1 MESTGKVTPHK
12 VAPSEPTI
20 DTTLITIAI
29 AGNNENRNTANAC
42 VATTNMHDP
51 EHDVVSEDAHDTKD
65 NRIREQF
72 AHHRHEHIHPC
83 RLQPFIACP
92 ELDLAT
98 DSVHRNQQNDHL
110 EKDK

>member
-42 VATTNMHDP
+42 VATTN
-51 EHDVVSEDAHDTKD
+51 K
-65 NRIREQF
+65 
-72 AHHRHEHIHPC
+72 
-83 RLQPFIACP
+83 IAVKFNGQKPLC
-92 ELDLAT
+92 EN
-98 DSVHRNQQNDHL
+98 HRNLGTSSHGAIRHKL
-110 EKDK
+110 TSYRRIHKSAIWGVKTSK

>member
-42 VATTNMHDP
+42 VATTN
-51 EHDVVSEDAHDTKD
+51 K
-65 NRIREQF
+65 
-72 AHHRHEHIHPC
+72 
-83 RLQPFIACP
+83 IA
-92 ELDLAT
+92 
-98 DSVHRNQQNDHL
+98 VKFNG
-110 EKDK
+110 

>member
-42 VATTNMHDP
+42 VATTNKIAVKFNGIRVP
-51 EHDVVSEDAHDTKD
+51 SFVSLPRDY
-65 NRIREQF
+65 
-72 AHHRHEHIHPC
+72 P
-83 RLQPFIACP
+83 
-92 ELDLAT
+92 LAG
-98 DSVHRNQQNDHL
+98 SL
-110 EKDK
+110 G

>member
-42 VATTNMHDP
+42 VATTNKIAVKSM
-51 EHDVVSEDAHDTKD
+51 AR
-65 NRIREQF
+65 NRKRKEY
-72 AHHRHEHIHPC
+72 A
-83 RLQPFIACP
+83 
-92 ELDLAT
+92 
-98 DSVHRNQQNDHL
+98 
-110 EKDK
+110 